1 MARDEK
7 ARDKQTE
14 ASLLNRRGYLKA
26 TGAALM
32 GTTIGAGVATKSAR
46 AASSVGANWEIRN
59 RYIETGSNQLG
70 IGCAVTD
77 SDGEGVIEHV
87 YIRSTGNSDK
97 PAIWVDPNQHVGHL
111 TIKNVHI
118 EGHADNAI
126 YGETAPPHGAGGT
139 VTIEDCYLHDNTRGN
154 LRINGGTEVR
164 NTHIHNTGNN
174 FPDRGYLT
182 AGYYSWYEGGGEITM
197 RNCQIKV
204 DGSGAQS
211 GSTAVALKTWGS
223 TGAYGDYG
231 DNIPEVNVYDS
242 QVKGPINGTN
252 GNINLHNT
260 GSTPTI
266 NPPKGVPMTA
276 DEAQNGT
283 SSATGPTWSEVSD
296 GTVESGSD
304 TDSSGND
311 QQGTVLELVA
321 GADTQSISYEFT
333 VDGAVAKHTVSGDIA
348 TEGNDEIADNGDGTV
363 TVTGVSGNG
372 YGDAYMVDGAITA
385 MQLDDSKWT
394 LRYGGQQ
401 TSVAD
406 LTDSSSD
413 VDASSTTETASDST
427 SGDSD
432 LPNTLVLDGTDTPNE
447 VCTYQFTVSGSAAKS
462 DALGSINAYDEV
474 SGDTISGRVIG
485 GTDAYRFSGEIT
497 DFTVSGSVA
506 VRLDSQS

>member
-7 ARDKQTE
+7 ARDPQAE

-32 GTTIGAGVATKSAR
+32 GTAISAGVATKTAR
-46 AASSVGANWEIRN
+46 AASPVGANWSVRN

-77 SDGEGVIEHV
+77 PNGEGVIEHV

-97 PAIWVDPNQHVGHL
+97 PAIWVDPNRHVGNL

-126 YGETAPPHGAGGT
+126 YAETAPPHGSGGT
-139 VTIEDCYLHDNTRGN
+139 ITIEDCYLHDNTRGN

-174 FPDRGYLT
+174 FPNRGYVT
-182 AGYYSWYEGGGEITM
+182 AGYYSWYEGSGEITM
-197 RNCQIKV
+197 RHCQIDV
-204 DGSGAQS
+204 DGSGARN
-211 GSTAVALKTWGS
+211 GSTAIALKTWGS

-242 QVKGPINGTN
+242 QVKGPINGHD
-252 GNINLHNT
+252 GNINLHST
-260 GSTPTI
+260 GSTPKI
-266 NPPKGVPMTA
+266 DPPKGVPMTA
-276 DEAQNGT
+276 AEARNGT

-296 GTVESGSD
+296 GDAASGSD
-304 TDSSGND
+304 SESDSSGSD

-321 GADTQSISYEFT
+321 GADTQNISYEFT
-333 VDGAVAKHTVSGDIA
+333 VDGQVAKHAVSDDIA
-348 TEGNDEIADNGDGTV
+348 AGGNDEIADNGDGTV
-363 TVTGVSGNG
+363 TVTGTSGNG
-372 YGDAYMVDGAITA
+372 YGDAYKVDGAITT
-385 MQLDDSKWT
+385 MQLDDSNWT

-401 TSVAD
+401 TSVAT
-406 LTDSSSD
+406 LTDSGSD
-413 VDASSTTETASDST
+413 SDSTTETDSDSA

-432 LPNTLVLDGTDTPNE
+432 LPNTLVLDGANTPNQ
-447 VCTYQFTVSGSAAKS
+447 VCTYRLTVSGSAAKS

-474 SGDTISGRVIG
+474 SGDTITGRVVG
-485 GTDAYRFSGEIT
+485 GKDAYRFSGEIT
-497 DFTVSGSVA
+497 EFTVEGPVA
-506 VRLDSQS
+506 VQLNSQS